1 MSQNSVNVIVELV
14 GEDFKVPEDTLV
26 RYLAVD
32 DDGDVIS
39 SEALFTDA
47 ESRVYFKT
55 RRNVQYIEFS
65 VAGSDGFDP
74 VYYQPFDYVYNVT
87 NPYW

>member
-1 MSQNSVNVIVELV
+1 MNVIVELV
-14 GEDFKVPEDTLV
+14 GEDFKVPEDKLV

-32 DDGDVIS
+32 DEGEVIS

-47 ESRVYFKT
+47 DARVYFKT

-65 VAGSDGFDP
+65 VIGSDGFEP
-74 VYYQPFDYVYNVT
+74 VYYQPFDFVYNVT

>member
-32 DDGDVIS
+32 DDVSVDIEMNETNELRNPDS
-39 SEALFTDA
+39 TLTDGA
-47 ESRVYFKT
+47 ADKSLRRSRTLIK
-55 RRNVQYIEFS
+55 RNLMQ
-65 VAGSDGFDP
+65 
-74 VYYQPFDYVYNVT
+74 
-87 NPYW
+87 